1 MSARQNRR
9 LGRPN
14 LGRPNLGRLHPT
26 VDGSFAA
33 ASLRLGLVLALSL
46 VVAPSALAHGPDP
59 VIGAKQW
66 TPNKVV
72 QWSWR
77 AGQVPPAWMTV
88 EIETAANASNTSRAS
103 RAATFSRVA
112 SAASLIAYGEPT
124 GCSSQGIACFSR
136 TGDPT
141 SFSIWFR
148 ANGWRFDWGRL
159 SWCQGPDGMANG
171 CFDVQNVAL
180 DEFGHVL
187 GLGHHANLADQS
199 DFLDAVVQTVSRARP
214 AVGWNAHV
222 YGRCDTAR
230 LQLEYDRPSSS
241 SPFSTC
247 LAIATTTTLTASA
260 TSIRAGDP
268 VKFTATLK
276 TTTSSTNRALAGDA
290 ITDRVVILQRRAPGA
305 SAWTTI
311 GAMPATTAGSY
322 QLTLSPSATYDWRA
336 TFTPSGEGLVGSVSP
351 TRRVTVSSCTGSMCP
366 SRIDA
371 GAIQV
376 RSAP

>member
-1 MSARQNRR
+1 LLVAVAVAVS
-9 LGRPN
+9 
-14 LGRPNLGRLHPT
+14 
-26 VDGSFAA
+26 
-33 ASLRLGLVLALSL
+33 LVLG
-46 VVAPSALAHGPDP
+46 PSAFAHGPDP
-59 VIGAKQW
+59 VIGANQW
-66 TPNKVV
+66 TPNTVV

-88 EIETAANASNTSRAS
+88 AIESAANSSNASRAS

-112 SAASLIAYGEPT
+112 SGASRIAYGEPT

-159 SWCQGPDGMANG
+159 SWCQGPDGTANG
-171 CFDVQNVAL
+171 CFDVHNVAL

-187 GLGHHANLADQS
+187 GLGHHANFADQS
-199 DFLDAVVQTVSRARP
+199 DFLNAVVQTVSRARP
-214 AVGWNAHV
+214 AAGWNAHV
-222 YGRCDTAR
+222 YGVCDTAR

-247 LAIATTTTLTASA
+247 LAIPTTTALTAST
-260 TSIRAGDP
+260 TSIRVGDP

-290 ITDRVVILQRRAPGA
+290 ISNRVVVLQRRLPGA
-305 SAWTTI
+305 TAWTTI
-311 GAMPATTAGSY
+311 GAMPAKTAGSY
-322 QLTLSPSATYDWRA
+322 ELVVSPTATYDWRA
-336 TFTPSGEGLVGSVSP
+336 TFSPSGEGLVGSVSP
-351 TRRVTVSSCTGSMCP
+351 TRRVTVSTCTGSMCA
-366 SRIDA
+366 SRID
-371 GAIQV
+371 GTSIGS
-376 RSAP
+376 RWER